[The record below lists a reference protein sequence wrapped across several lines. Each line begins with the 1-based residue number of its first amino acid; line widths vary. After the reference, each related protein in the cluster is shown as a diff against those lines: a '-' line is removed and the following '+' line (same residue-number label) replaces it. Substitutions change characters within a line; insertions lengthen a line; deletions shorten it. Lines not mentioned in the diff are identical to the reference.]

1 MEAGERQLMT
11 ELLQTLLLGLLLG
24 GVYALAASGLTLI
37 FGVMRVI
44 NIAHGAFLIVGAFI
58 TYWLWDAFGIDPL
71 VAVVITTPIVFAL
84 GWITYKVV
92 VSPIR
97 TAPMASTVLLTF
109 GLALVLEGAMG
120 EIWGN
125 NSTAIRPSYA
135 DESFTIGAI
144 FLPKAQVYG
153 GLIAVVVLV
162 LLWTVLTKTWLGR
175 AIRAAATNPSSAELV
190 GIKVGAV
197 AAVVFALGIAAAGA
211 GGAITGVLY
220 PFTPGSHYQWI
231 ARLLAIVVLG
241 GLGSLNG
248 AVLGALMFGV
258 AETLTSAYWS
268 PSWATAVPY
277 AIVFAV
283 LLIRPQG
290 LLGTRLREDSV
301 ATV

>member
-1 MEAGERQLMT
+1 MT

-44 NIAHGAFLIVGAFI
+44 NIAHGAFLILGAFVA
-58 TYWLWDAFGIDPL
+58 YWLWDSFGIDPL
-71 VAVVITTPIVFAL
+71 LATLLTTPIVFVI
-84 GWITYKVV
+84 GWLTYKVA
-92 VSPIR
+92 VSPVR

-109 GLALVLEGAMG
+109 GLALVVEGAMG

-125 NSTAIRPSYA
+125 SSTAIRPSYG
-135 DESFTIGAI
+135 DESFRFAGL

-153 GLIAVVVLV
+153 GVIAVVVLV
-162 LLWTVLTKTWLGR
+162 LLWIVLTKTWLGR
-175 AIRAAATNPSSAELV
+175 AIRAAASNPASAELV
-190 GIKVGAV
+190 GIKVASV
-197 AAVVFALGIAAAGA
+197 AALVFALGIAAAGA

-220 PFTPGSHYQWI
+220 PFVPGSHYQWI

-248 AVLGALMFGV
+248 AVLGALMFGI
-258 AETLTSAYWS
+258 AETMTAAYVS
-268 PSWATAVPY
+268 PAWATAVPY

-290 LLGTRLREDSV
+290 LLGAKLREDAV
-301 ATV
+301 AA

>member
-1 MEAGERQLMT
+1 MT
-11 ELLQTLLLGLLLG
+11 ELLQNLLLGLLLG

-44 NIAHGAFLIVGAFI
+44 NIAHGAFLVLASFI

-71 VAVVITTPIVFAL
+71 LAIVITTPIVFAL
-84 GWITYKVV
+84 GWVTYKVV

-109 GLALVLEGAMG
+109 GLALVVEGAMG

-135 DESFTIGAI
+135 DESFIVGGL

-162 LLWTVLTKTWLGR
+162 LLWGVLTKTWLGR

-190 GIKVGAV
+190 GIKVSAV
-197 AAVVFALGIAAAGA
+197 AALVFALGIAAAGA

-220 PFTPGSHYQWI
+220 PFVPGSHYQWI

-248 AVLGALMFGV
+248 AVLGAIMFGL
-258 AETLTSAYWS
+258 AETLTSAYVS

-277 AIVFAV
+277 AIVFLV

-290 LLGTRLREDSV
+290 LLGTRLREDAV
-301 ATV
+301 AA

>member
-1 MEAGERQLMT
+1 MNEF
-11 ELLQTLLLGLLLG
+11 LQSLVLGLLLG

-37 FGVMRVI
+37 FGVMKVI
-44 NIAHGAFLIVGAFI
+44 NIAHGAFLVLASFI
-58 TYWLWDAFGIDPL
+58 SYTLWDVAGIDPL
-71 VAVVITTPIVFAL
+71 LAIVITTPVVFAI
-84 GWITYKVV
+84 GWATYKVV

-97 TAPMASTVLLTF
+97 SAPMASTVLLTF

-135 DESFTIGAI
+135 DESFTIGSI
-144 FLPKAQVYG
+144 FLPKAQVFG

-162 LLWTVLTKTWLGR
+162 VLWVVLTRTWLGR
-175 AIRAAATNPSSAELV
+175 AIRAAASNPSSAQLV
-190 GIKVGAV
+190 GIRTAAV
-197 AAVVFALGIAAAGA
+197 AALVFGIGIAAAGA

-220 PFTPGSHYQWI
+220 PFVPGSHYQWI

-241 GLGSLNG
+241 GLGSLSG
-248 AVLGALMFGV
+248 AVLGAVLFGL
-258 AETLTSAYWS
+258 AETLTSTYVS

-290 LLGTRLREDSV
+290 LLGTRLREDAV
-301 ATV
+301 AA